1 MFAQSRVGINTTT
14 PDFKLDIRSLGE
26 DDAPDVQ
33 LATPETN
40 HFMRLFGGRSG
51 DPKPFILFHEDDTF
65 RIATSLP
72 DFANFTERITLIPSG
87 NVGIGIGIPANRL
100 QVHDPAIFEYEP
112 PFLGYYG
119 NETFIQVT
127 NGVSGINAFDGLRL
141 GVGFGGGGEIHHPYN
156 VLIETGLARLNMFN
170 DIVAV
175 DSNLWVSKNLNLAT
189 LAGSED
195 LNLLIG
201 VDGYLKTGPGGADTD
216 WTETGSYVYNVTK
229 NIGIGVVAPTAP
241 LMVKGPLSN
250 GVKGTTHIYN
260 EIVTGVP
267 PFEITSSHM
276 MILDGNSIDI
286 TASGINTPVLTLQ
299 SISAGNIEMVKGG
312 GRVGVGVTAPNNR
325 KMTVSGSEIP
335 PNQDIL
341 QAEATF
347 AIINISANGF
357 NEMIFDGNQI
367 ETIDETLMFNA
378 VSPLDIIMAEGGG
391 NVGVG
396 ISPNSRLTI
405 EGPDNNGTIAG
416 LEIRSAGNG
425 QILLLDGNEIDATGS
440 FTTLALNSNSGGAV
454 TIGALTPATGYK
466 LSVAGKMIAEEVRCQ
481 LQTSWPD
488 YVFKDDYKL
497 MSLDEMEVSIKTAG
511 HLPGIPAASMID
523 GIGVDLGDMQVR
535 MMEKIEELTLYIL
548 QLHERIAHL
557 ESKSDQLSNA
567 AQ

>member
-1 MFAQSRVGINTTT
+1 
-14 PDFKLDIRSLGE
+14 
-26 DDAPDVQ
+26 
-33 LATPETN
+33 
-40 HFMRLFGGRSG
+40 
-51 DPKPFILFHEDDTF
+51 
-65 RIATSLP
+65 
-72 DFANFTERITLIPSG
+72 
-87 NVGIGIGIPANRL
+87 
-100 QVHDPAIFEYEP
+100 
-112 PFLGYYG
+112 
-119 NETFIQVT
+119 
-127 NGVSGINAFDGLRL
+127 
-141 GVGFGGGGEIHHPYN
+141 
-156 VLIETGLARLNMFN
+156 
-170 DIVAV
+170 
-175 DSNLWVSKNLNLAT
+175 
-189 LAGSED
+189 
-195 LNLLIG
+195 
-201 VDGYLKTGPGGADTD
+201 
-216 WTETGSYVYNVTK
+216 
-229 NIGIGVVAPTAP
+229 
-241 LMVKGPLSN
+241 
-250 GVKGTTHIYN
+250 
-260 EIVTGVP
+260 
-267 PFEITSSHM
+267 
-276 MILDGNSIDI
+276 
-286 TASGINTPVLTLQ
+286 
-299 SISAGNIEMVKGG
+299 MVKGG

-378 VSPLDIIMAEGGG
+378 ASPLDIIMAEGGG

-481 LQTSWPD
+481 LQTAWPD